1 MKIEIIDLKNILIR
15 DIFRIFKIKQDF
27 YSLCSIIFL
36 EDGNKYYCFLL
47 SGIFIL
53 KVFLYLEV
61 SMQPNIKNIIVLE
74 IEQQS
79 NVVKNIPPYLY
90 QINSKNTLNKE

>member
-1 MKIEIIDLKNILIR
+1 MNFITAFPLVFLINCIFIEKYS
-15 DIFRIFKIKQDF
+15 RI
-27 YSLCSIIFL
+27 SL
-36 EDGNKYYCFLL
+36 EDGNIYYCFLL

-61 SMQPNIKNIIVLE
+61 SIQPNIKNIIVLE
-74 IEQQS
+74 IEQHS
-79 NVVKNIPPYLY
+79 NFVKNIPPCLY

>member
-1 MKIEIIDLKNILIR
+1 VDFIATFPLVFLINCIFIEK
-15 DIFRIFKIKQDF
+15 
-27 YSLCSIIFL
+27 YSRIFL
-36 EDGNKYYCFLL
+36 EDGNIYYCFLL

-79 NVVKNIPPYLY
+79 NFVKNIPPCLY
-90 QINSKNTLNKE
+90 QIISKNTLNKE

>member
-1 MKIEIIDLKNILIR
+1 VDFIDTFLLVFLINCIFIEK
-15 DIFRIFKIKQDF
+15 
-27 YSLCSIIFL
+27 YSRIFL
-36 EDGNKYYCFLL
+36 EDGNICYCFLL

-79 NVVKNIPPYLY
+79 NFVKNIPPYLY